1 MYCRLRELGVEKDM
15 AKVLCTVYEKST
27 YKYTVAL
34 AKAAV
39 LKQVMPMELPE
50 HTLTDGYCCEDKLL
64 DNICRC

>member
-1 MYCRLRELGVEKDM
+1 M